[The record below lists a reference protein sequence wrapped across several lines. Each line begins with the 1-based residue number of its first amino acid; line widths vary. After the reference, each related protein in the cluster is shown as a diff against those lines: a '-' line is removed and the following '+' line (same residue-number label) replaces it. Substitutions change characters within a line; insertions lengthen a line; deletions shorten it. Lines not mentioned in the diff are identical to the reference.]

1 MAERSPADFARDTLK
16 LLAARRLQPTP
27 ANYQAIYEEVAGQ
40 LPHIPFPKAP
50 LRRIATVL
58 PSQTP
63 AQKRIT
69 KNFSQAIEDEDW
81 TALQSAI
88 ADFAKLDVNTSAPP
102 VAPPALLPQTIDVLP
117 PHLAHQLVRL
127 IETIIS
133 AFGEEEERMY
143 ELSQQLVSF
152 LQKDAPPVA
161 ALEQML
167 SNYSYRLSFTAEDQA
182 QRRLSI
188 HALLRMVGE
197 HIVSIASHD
206 EPLQK
211 QAQALSSAMEKPWT
225 LRQLD
230 AMQTHL
236 KSLLF
241 RHLEIDSH
249 RNEAHQQLKD
259 LLAEHTHQM
268 ASLGKLSEHH
278 AHELHDCAQ
287 RIQQAQDLGDLAM
300 VLQSVVQSGSALAT
314 ENRMVQAQLA
324 DLREQTEAQEHT
336 IEELSIS
343 LSHIE
348 DSTRHDPETGT
359 LNLLGF
365 HDALMSEAARS
376 HRQTQPISL
385 AALQVDHLAAI
396 GAEAGPTAVSA
407 ALIHMAR
414 LIRSTLRP
422 QDAAGRTSPTQF
434 SVLFPGTKPAQAAQA
449 LARLQAAISE
459 RPLLHADR
467 RWTLSFSAGVIAL
480 NDLDTPAQA
489 LARAAH
495 ACEQAQ
501 HMGMGRVALS

>member
-1 MAERSPADFARDTLK
+1 MAERSSADFARDTLK
-16 LLAARRLQPTP
+16 LLAVRRLQPTP
-27 ANYQAIYEEVAGQ
+27 ENYQTVYEEVAGLVPQ
-40 LPHIPFPKAP
+40 VAFPKAP
-50 LRRIATVL
+50 LRRIASVL
-58 PSQTP
+58 PSQTFT
-63 AQKRIT
+63 QKRIT
-69 KNFSQAIEDEDW
+69 HNFAQAVEDEDW

-88 ADFAKLDVNTSAPP
+88 ADFAKLDVSTST
-102 VAPPALLPQTIDVLP
+102 PATLPTQPSPQAVDVLP
-117 PHLAHQLVRL
+117 EGVAHQLARL
-127 IETIIS
+127 IEAIIS
-133 AFGEEEERMY
+133 AFGEEDERMHT
-143 ELSQQLVSF
+143 LSTQLVTF
-152 LQKDAPPVA
+152 LRAAPP
-161 ALEQML
+161 ALSKLEPML
-167 SNYSYRLSFTAEDQA
+167 NNYAYRLSFTAEDQA

-211 QAQALSSAMEKPWT
+211 QAEALSRAMEKPWT

-241 RHLEIDSH
+241 RHLEIDGH
-249 RNEAHQQLKD
+249 RTEAHQQLKN

-278 AHELHDCAQ
+278 AHDLHDCAE
-287 RIQQAQDLGDLAM
+287 RIQQAQDLGDLAI
-300 VLQSVVQSGSALAT
+300 VLESVVQSGSALAT

-324 DLREQTEAQEHT
+324 DLREQTETQEHT
-336 IEELSIS
+336 IEELAIS
-343 LSHIE
+343 LSNVE
-348 DSTRHDPETGT
+348 DSTRHDSETGT

-376 HRQTQPISL
+376 HRQAQSISL
-385 AALQVDHLAAI
+385 AALQVDHLGAI
-396 GAEAGPTAVSA
+396 EAEAGPTAVSA

-434 SVLFPGTKPAQAAQA
+434 SVLFPGTEPGQAAQA
-449 LARLQAAISE
+449 LARLQAEINH
-459 RPLLHADR
+459 RPLLHADK
-467 RWTLSFSAGVIAL
+467 RWTLSFSAGVVAF
-480 NDLDTPAQA
+480 NDLNTPTEA

-501 HMGMGRVALS
+501 HMGMGRVALA